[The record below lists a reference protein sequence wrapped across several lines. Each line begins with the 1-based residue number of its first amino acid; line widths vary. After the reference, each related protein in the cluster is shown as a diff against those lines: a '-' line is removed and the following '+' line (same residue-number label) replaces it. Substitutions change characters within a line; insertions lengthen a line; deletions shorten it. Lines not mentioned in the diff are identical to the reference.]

1 VIKFLKNYLNTK
13 NEIEDISKKIK
24 NKNHY
29 LIDKL
34 NKEEIKRLSKL
45 DEKSKK
51 KRVREIIEDLSGQN
65 FSEVFSYCFN
75 FEELPFFSYQLHL
88 TKDNYNLTLY
98 GTNEYNGFQCDFL
111 LNENVFRLT
120 LKTKDEFNEDEED
133 FKRLVGKEAFEISKK
148 VIIKSLEV
156 TKKAKKLHSAM
167 ISTNYLNE
175 FSYNE
180 MKKNPIRVI

>member
-1 VIKFLKNYLNTK
+1 MINFLKNYLNTK

-24 NKNHY
+24 NKNHC
-29 LIDKL
+29 LINKL

-45 DEKSKK
+45 DKKNKK

-65 FSEVFSYCFN
+65 FLEFFSYCFD
-75 FEELPFFSYQLHL
+75 FKEIPFFSYHLHL
-88 TKDNYNLTLY
+88 TEDNYNLSLY
-98 GTNEYNGFQCDFL
+98 GRNEYNGFRCDFL

-133 FKRLVGKEAFEISKK
+133 FKRLVGKKAFEISKK
-148 VIIKSLEV
+148 IKTKPLEI
-156 TKKAKKLHSAM
+156 TKKAKKLVSRM
-167 ISTNYLNE
+167 ISTDYLNE

>member
-51 KRVREIIEDLSGQN
+51 KRVREIIEDLSG
-65 FSEVFSYCFN
+65 SK
-75 FEELPFFSYQLHL
+75 FFRS
-88 TKDNYNLTLY
+88 
-98 GTNEYNGFQCDFL
+98 FFL
-111 LNENVFRLT
+111 LFQ
-120 LKTKDEFNEDEED
+120 F
-133 FKRLVGKEAFEISKK
+133 
-148 VIIKSLEV
+148 
-156 TKKAKKLHSAM
+156 
-167 ISTNYLNE
+167 
-175 FSYNE
+175 
-180 MKKNPIRVI
+180 